1 MEPKPKR
8 EGVPALQPSDGW
20 RSASLSDIG
29 LLRSHNED
37 ACIELPE
44 QQVWL
49 VADGMGG
56 HEAGDLASRTVV
68 EQVASLQPVERLSDR
83 IEALTARIQ
92 AANTA
97 LAAEGRK
104 RGASVI
110 GSTVAGL
117 LLDGRHA
124 VCVWAGDSRVYRLRD
139 GRLRQLT
146 RDHRWVNELVERGVI
161 TRNDAEHHPLAN
173 EITRAVGADEALT
186 LSVEMRDLLPGDSY
200 LICSDGLHGEVE
212 EDEITDI
219 LVNQHLGDACRA
231 LVAAAK
237 RNGARDNVTVI
248 VVQDPR

>member
-1 MEPKPKR
+1 M
-8 EGVPALQPSDGW
+8 VPEIVERSRQPAPW
-20 RSASLSDIG
+20 VSASLSDVG
-29 LLRSHNED
+29 LVRSHNED

-56 HEAGDLASRTVV
+56 HEAGDLASHVVV
-68 EQVASLQPVERLSDR
+68 EQVAGLQPVVRLADRIQQLKDR
-83 IEALTARIQ
+83 IEAAN
-92 AANTA
+92 AA
-97 LAAEGRK
+97 LLAEGRR
-104 RGASVI
+104 RGNNVI

-124 VCVWAGDSRVYRLRD
+124 VCIWAGDSRVYRLRD
-139 GRLRQLT
+139 GRLHQLT
-146 RDHRWVNELVERGVI
+146 RDHRWVEEMVDRGVI
-161 TRNDAEHHPLAN
+161 SPGDAQHHPLSN

-186 LSVEMRDLLPGDSY
+186 LAVEMRDLLPGDSY
-200 LICSDGLHGEVE
+200 LICSDGLHGEV
-212 EDEITDI
+212 DDGEIEII
-219 LVNQHLGDACRA
+219 LKEKRLGDACRA